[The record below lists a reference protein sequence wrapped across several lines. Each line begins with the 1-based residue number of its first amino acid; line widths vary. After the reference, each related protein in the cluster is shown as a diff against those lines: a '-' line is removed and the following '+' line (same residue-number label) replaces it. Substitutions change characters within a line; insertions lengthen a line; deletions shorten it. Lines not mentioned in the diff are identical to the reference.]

1 MKSVCLHIA
10 ALVTNTIADV
20 NYVVVVVKRRKKK
33 LHIANI
39 RDKEKRLKNKKCQ
52 LTFVAKF

>member
-1 MKSVCLHIA
+1 MKSVCLHIV

-20 NYVVVVVKRRKKK
+20 NYVAVVKRRKKK
-33 LHIANI
+33 LHIAKI